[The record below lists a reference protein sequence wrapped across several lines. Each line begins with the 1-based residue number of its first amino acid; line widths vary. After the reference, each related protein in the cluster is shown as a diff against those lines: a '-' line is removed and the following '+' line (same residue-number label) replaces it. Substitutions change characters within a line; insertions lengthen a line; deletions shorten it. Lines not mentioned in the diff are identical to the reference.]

1 MLVGSKSWPTVL
13 WRVAAIVRMCIPWK
27 LCSYGQTSGSVHIGE
42 EYVWQALCPRSSEG
56 GGAKSGEVWRC
67 VGAASTPMD
76 SLPAWSR
83 NFGKHIYLV
92 QKFWL
97 GSSLEEPA
105 TFSTNEKM
113 PWIAD
118 VLGFRYPSQLPLPLA
133 LHGDG
138 APFLEH
144 GSIQVLS
151 MRCLLTKRIARHLL
165 QSISQR
171 LELKQKRCVHSK
183 SLLTQAVRPKAPPS
197 WVAEIS
203 KFTHTRM
210 YVNFWI

>member
-1 MLVGSKSWPTVL
+1 MFGKPSAPVAKEEGQ
-13 WRVAAIVRMCIPWK
+13 RVV
-27 LCSYGQTSGSVHIGE
+27 
-42 EYVWQALCPRSSEG
+42 
-56 GGAKSGEVWRC
+56 KSGDVW
-67 VGAASTPMD
+67 AP
-76 SLPAWSR
+76 LPHRWILCLHEAEILES
-83 NFGKHIYLV
+83 IYILCKNSGLV
-92 QKFWL
+92 ALWKSQQHSPQMKKCPEL
-97 GSSLEEPA
+97 RKS
-105 TFSTNEKM
+105 
-113 PWIAD
+113 
-118 VLGFRYPSQLPLPLA
+118 LGFWYPSQLPLPLA

-197 WVAEIS
+197 
-203 KFTHTRM
+203 
-210 YVNFWI
+210 

>member
-1 MLVGSKSWPTVL
+1 MFGKPSAPVAPKEEGQRVVKS
-13 WRVAAIVRMCIPWK
+13 
-27 LCSYGQTSGSVHIGE
+27 GD
-42 EYVWQALCPRSSEG
+42 VWAPLSHRWILCPHEAEILESIYILCKNSG
-56 GGAKSGEVWRC
+56 LVALWKSQQHSPQMKKCPELRK
-67 VGAASTPMD
+67 S
-76 SLPAWSR
+76 
-83 NFGKHIYLV
+83 
-92 QKFWL
+92 
-97 GSSLEEPA
+97 
-105 TFSTNEKM
+105 
-113 PWIAD
+113 
-118 VLGFRYPSQLPLPLA
+118 LGFRYPSQLPLPLA

-197 WVAEIS
+197 
-203 KFTHTRM
+203 
-210 YVNFWI
+210 

>member
-1 MLVGSKSWPTVL
+1 MFGKPSAPVAPKEEGQ
-13 WRVAAIVRMCIPWK
+13 RVV
-27 LCSYGQTSGSVHIGE
+27 
-42 EYVWQALCPRSSEG
+42 
-56 GGAKSGEVWRC
+56 KSGDVW
-67 VGAASTPMD
+67 AP
-76 SLPAWSR
+76 LPHRWILCLHEAEILES
-83 NFGKHIYLV
+83 IYILCKNSGLV
-92 QKFWL
+92 ALWKSQQHSPQMKKCPEL
-97 GSSLEEPA
+97 RKS
-105 TFSTNEKM
+105 
-113 PWIAD
+113 
-118 VLGFRYPSQLPLPLA
+118 LGFRYPSQLPLPLA

-197 WVAEIS
+197 
-203 KFTHTRM
+203 
-210 YVNFWI
+210 

>member
-105 TFSTNEKM
+105 TFSTNEEM
-113 PWIAD
+113 PWIAE
-118 VLGFRYPSQLPLPLA
+118 VLGFSLPFTASVTTGTTWWWSTFLGAWLYRGSFYEMPADKENCAAPAPKHLTASRIEAETLCSQ
-133 LHGDG
+133 
-138 APFLEH
+138 
-144 GSIQVLS
+144 QVS
-151 MRCLLTKRIARHLL
+151 SHT
-165 QSISQR
+165 SGP
-171 LELKQKRCVHSK
+171 SK
-183 SLLTQAVRPKAPPS
+183 STTFLSR
-197 WVAEIS
+197 
-203 KFTHTRM
+203 R
-210 YVNFWI
+210 N

>member
-1 MLVGSKSWPTVL
+1 MFGKPSAPVAPKEEGQ
-13 WRVAAIVRMCIPWK
+13 RVV
-27 LCSYGQTSGSVHIGE
+27 
-42 EYVWQALCPRSSEG
+42 
-56 GGAKSGEVWRC
+56 KSGDVWAPLSHRWILC
-67 VGAASTPMD
+67 LHEAEILES
-76 SLPAWSR
+76 
-83 NFGKHIYLV
+83 IYILCKNSGLV
-92 QKFWL
+92 ALWKSQQHSPQMKKCPEL
-97 GSSLEEPA
+97 RKS
-105 TFSTNEKM
+105 
-113 PWIAD
+113 
-118 VLGFRYPSQLPLPLA
+118 LGFWYPSQLPLPLA

-197 WVAEIS
+197 
-203 KFTHTRM
+203 
-210 YVNFWI
+210 

>member
-1 MLVGSKSWPTVL
+1 MFGKPSAPVAPKEEGQ
-13 WRVAAIVRMCIPWK
+13 RVV
-27 LCSYGQTSGSVHIGE
+27 
-42 EYVWQALCPRSSEG
+42 
-56 GGAKSGEVWRC
+56 KSGDVWAPLSHRWILC
-67 VGAASTPMD
+67 LHEAEILES
-76 SLPAWSR
+76 
-83 NFGKHIYLV
+83 IYILCKNSGLV
-92 QKFWL
+92 ALWKSQQHSPQMKKCPEL
-97 GSSLEEPA
+97 RKS
-105 TFSTNEKM
+105 
-113 PWIAD
+113 
-118 VLGFRYPSQLPLPLA
+118 LGFRYPSQLPLPLA

-197 WVAEIS
+197 
-203 KFTHTRM
+203 
-210 YVNFWI
+210 

>member
-1 MLVGSKSWPTVL
+1 MF
-13 WRVAAIVRMCIPWK
+13 
-27 LCSYGQTSGSVHIGE
+27 
-42 EYVWQALCPRSSEG
+42 WQALCPRSSEG

-67 VGAASTPMD
+67 VGAAFHTDGFFACM
-76 SLPAWSR
+76 
-83 NFGKHIYLV
+83 K
-92 QKFWL
+92 QKFWKAYISCAKNSGL
-97 GSSLEEPA
+97 VARWKSQQHSPQMKKCPELRK
-105 TFSTNEKM
+105 S
-113 PWIAD
+113 
-118 VLGFRYPSQLPLPLA
+118 LGFWYPSQLPLPLA

-197 WVAEIS
+197 
-203 KFTHTRM
+203 
-210 YVNFWI
+210 

>member
-1 MLVGSKSWPTVL
+1 MFGKPSAPVAPKEEGQ
-13 WRVAAIVRMCIPWK
+13 RVV
-27 LCSYGQTSGSVHIGE
+27 
-42 EYVWQALCPRSSEG
+42 
-56 GGAKSGEVWRC
+56 KSGDVW
-67 VGAASTPMD
+67 AP
-76 SLPAWSR
+76 LPHRWILCLHEAEILES
-83 NFGKHIYLV
+83 IYILCKNSGLV
-92 QKFWL
+92 ALWKSQQHSPQMKKCPEL
-97 GSSLEEPA
+97 RKS
-105 TFSTNEKM
+105 
-113 PWIAD
+113 
-118 VLGFRYPSQLPLPLA
+118 LGFWYPSQLPLPLA

-197 WVAEIS
+197 
-203 KFTHTRM
+203 
-210 YVNFWI
+210 